1 MMNNKRDKDKKISI
15 KINGEKTNFDEDLLV
30 YDWKLGESE
39 AAAGEEAEDN
49 GFDWILPDD
58 EEAQP
63 PKEYKKINYVS
74 GNKKKRKSLKNPFQD
89 SVNLLMSIIGAV
101 VVGAVLGFGTL
112 KVITTTDGPS
122 APAATLQDTTAEGNT
137 EGKQSVSAVE
147 LQDFSTSILQGGVFS
162 TEESLNAMKDSLAGK
177 GMKSASV
184 EKDGQFFLLL
194 GVSGDLETAKSLGAE
209 LKEQGVDVFAKEF
222 VFGAKGIN
230 ASKEEKSF
238 LEKGNGLY
246 NTLAQESSSGM
257 VGGTPD
263 EKTIQTIQS
272 GVKELEG
279 IKVGQES
286 IASMKESLVNA
297 GNLAATMKSPED
309 AQKVQEELLSYLQL
323 YSGL

>member
-1 MMNNKRDKDKKISI
+1 MNNKRDNDNKISI
-15 KINGEKTNFDEDLLV
+15 KINGEKTNFEEDLRV

-74 GNKKKRKSLKNPFQD
+74 GNKKKRKSFKNPFQD

-122 APAATLQDTTAEGNT
+122 APAATLQDTTAEGNA
-137 EGKQSVSAVE
+137 EGKQSVAAVE

-177 GMKSASV
+177 GLSSASV

-209 LKEQGVDVFAKEF
+209 LKDQGVDVFAKDF

-238 LEKGNGLY
+238 LEKGNGFY
-246 NTLAQESSSGM
+246 NTLAMESSSGM

-263 EKTIQTIQS
+263 ETTIQTIQS

-297 GNLAATMKSPED
+297 GNLAAAMKSPED

>member
-15 KINGEKTNFDEDLLV
+15 KINGEKTNFEEDLLV

-49 GFDWILPDD
+49 GFDWILPDN

-74 GNKKKRKSLKNPFQD
+74 GNKKKRKSFKNPFQD

-112 KVITTTDGPS
+112 KVITTTDGPA

-177 GMKSASV
+177 GLSSASV

-209 LKEQGVDVFAKEF
+209 LKERGVDVFAKDF

-286 IASMKESLVNA
+286 ISSMKESLVNA
-297 GNLAATMKSPED
+297 GNLAAAMKSPED